1 MKVWVENMKSNR
13 TGEPVK
19 NQMLVHVFDEE
30 KSFSVFFS
38 YETKIFTLETDNE
51 TGEKI
56 LTLGEKFNYSVT
68 TGKYRDQALERLL
81 GEKVG
86 KKTLEKGLRD
96 GFIVISGANVAVTR
110 DNFY

>member
-1 MKVWVENMKSNR
+1 MNVWVENMKSAR

-19 NQMLVHVFDEE
+19 NQMLVHVTTDKEE
-30 KSFSVFFS
+30 VSTFFS
-38 YETKIFTLETDNE
+38 YSAKIFELYTRDGKRT
-51 TGEKI
+51 I
-56 LTLGEKFNYSVT
+56 ALGEKWDYSVT

-96 GFIVISGANVAVTR
+96 GFIVLSGANVAVTR